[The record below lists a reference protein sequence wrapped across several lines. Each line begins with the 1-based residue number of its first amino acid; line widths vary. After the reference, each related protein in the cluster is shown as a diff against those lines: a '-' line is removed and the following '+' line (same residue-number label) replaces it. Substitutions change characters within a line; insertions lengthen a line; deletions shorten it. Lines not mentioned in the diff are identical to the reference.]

1 MIKSTEEQLLEKINV
16 FADSAV
22 ICRQLDSLAKELTE
36 EIDYSPE
43 KTYWIKEAQEN
54 LYGMFEL
61 LMDIKKQHLLDNNDN
76 NDKSDEEHKIFTIAN
91 LNLSEEAT
99 DALKV
104 ADLHCV
110 LALFNST
117 EVEVLKAFNYSNIRN
132 RKIIFEEIKYA
143 LENLGLFIGCD
154 LQYKA

>member
-1 MIKSTEEQLLEKINV
+1 
-16 FADSAV
+16 
-22 ICRQLDSLAKELTE
+22 
-36 EIDYSPE
+36 
-43 KTYWIKEAQEN
+43 
-54 LYGMFEL
+54 
-61 LMDIKKQHLLDNNDN
+61 MDIKKQHLLDN

>member
-22 ICRQLDSLAKELTE
+22 ICKQLDSLAKELTE
-36 EIDYSPE
+36 ELDYSPE
-43 KTYWIKEAQEN
+43 KAYWIKEAQEN

-61 LMDIKKQHLLDNNDN
+61 LMDIKKQHLLDNND
-76 NDKSDEEHKIFTIAN
+76 KSEEVNPIFAIAN

-110 LALFNST
+110 FALFNST

-132 RKIIFEEIKYA
+132 RKVIFEEIKYA
-143 LENLGLFIGCD
+143 LENLGLFIGCE

>member
-22 ICRQLDSLAKELTE
+22 ICKQLDDLAKELTE
-36 EIDYSPE
+36 ELDYSPE
-43 KTYWIKEAQEN
+43 KAYWIKEAQEN

-61 LMDIKKQHLLDNNDN
+61 LMDIKKQHLLDNND
-76 NDKSDEEHKIFTIAN
+76 KSDEEHKIFTMAN

-104 ADLHCV
+104 ANLDCII
-110 LALFNST
+110 ALFNST

-132 RKIIFEEIKYA
+132 RKVIFEEIKYA
-143 LENLGLFIGCD
+143 LENIGGFIGCE
-154 LQYKA
+154 LQSIKN